1 MLMSA
6 VHRVLSS
13 DQRVN
18 KMVWRRE
25 CDPDNRATKEHMR
38 ELLIPIETKNTGEL
52 VVPRAQKPKGCKH
65 DNADTGHR
73 EPFSESAVD
82 LAVSQSRSW
91 AFCSPLRLVKE
102 TYVWVLWIPLLLL
115 VLGIGMNFLALTMNH
130 GIMPVVLPSC
140 GTIAEKDKMHVAATA
155 HSRILFLCDWIQLHA
170 ARNVASPGDFLIT
183 IGNFLKWPLV
193 WMWVGL
199 SSSQSTWRKL
209 IRSSANA

>member
-1 MLMSA
+1 M
-6 VHRVLSS
+6 
-13 DQRVN
+13 
-18 KMVWRRE
+18 KW
-25 CDPDNRATKEHMR
+25 HMR
-38 ELLIPIETKNTGEL
+38 ELLSPIDSEHAGEQAL
-52 VVPRAQKPKGCKH
+52 PAPQKVSGYKGN
-65 DNADTGHR
+65 DGDTAHR

-140 GTIAEKDKMHVAATA
+140 GTIAEKDKLHVAATA

-183 IGNFLKWPLV
+183 VGNFLKWPLV